1 MAEEDVQEAPK
12 KKRTGLLKWLVIL
25 AVILGILGAGGWYA
39 YTKYFAGAVK
49 DAGGGQE
56 GTAGEHGKDETQAK
70 EGGQAFKDLI
80 TLPTFVV
87 NLADPLG
94 RRYLKLTMDV
104 EVADAKA
111 AEELNGSLPK
121 VRDAVILLLSSKS
134 YQELST
140 MESKIALK
148 TEVVERLNQV
158 LGGPKVLHVYFT
170 EMVVQ

>member
-1 MAEEDVQEAPK
+1 MAEEDVQQEAPK
-12 KKRTGLLKWLVIL
+12 KKRGLIKWLVIL
-25 AVILGILGAGGWYA
+25 IVLLGLLGVGGWFA
-39 YTKYFAGAVK
+39 YTKFFAGAVK
-49 DAGGGQE
+49 EADGQE
-56 GTAGEHGKDETQAK
+56 APAEDKAKGEQ
-70 EGGQAFKDLI
+70 QAFKDLI

-104 EVADAKA
+104 EVSDAKA
-111 AEELNGSLPK
+111 AEELNGSMAK
-121 VRDAVILLLSSKS
+121 VRDAIILLLSSKS